1 MPDWTECQ
9 TKLWG
14 IAVLI
19 VVIGLHVFII
29 GDYKSLVYVK
39 FPRSV
44 LRLER
49 MPTFYWTIICLQ
61 TSCLFANMLHVPE
74 SASAR
79 LFKSIA
85 RNKLILVFDDSNN
98 INNHHRMAA
107 ALHVTGNN

>member
-29 GDYKSLVYVK
+29 GDYKCLVYVK
-39 FPRSV
+39 SPRSV

-49 MPTFYWTIICLQ
+49 MPTFYWTIYMP
-61 TSCLFANMLHVPE
+61 ANVLSVRE
-74 SASAR
+74 YVACAR
-79 LFKSIA
+79 VRVCEAFQVN
-85 RNKLILVFDDSNN
+85 REE
-98 INNHHRMAA
+98 
-107 ALHVTGNN
+107 